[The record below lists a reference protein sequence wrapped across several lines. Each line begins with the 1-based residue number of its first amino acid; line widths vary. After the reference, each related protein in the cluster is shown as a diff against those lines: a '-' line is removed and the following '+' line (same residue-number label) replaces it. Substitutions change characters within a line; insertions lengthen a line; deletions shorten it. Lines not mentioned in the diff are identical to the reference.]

1 MLQLQINE
9 KGGQPRQ
16 ESFDKSEITIGRVQ
30 GNDIVLPKGNIS
42 KRHSRIVVKDGKF
55 IIVDLK
61 STNGTYVNGKKI
73 TAPQVV
79 KTTDKIYIGDFT
91 IQLTPPV
98 AAAERQASMRAPEPD
113 EEGQEIDLFGGD
125 APLEAPPANR
135 SGGTPG
141 LIDDNFDQEFDAPE
155 PPQPKLPKP
164 SRRAAPKPVEPE
176 PEPELEL
183 DADFDAPDLPPELEL
198 DVSSEEEFDLDAGLE
213 PEPEFDPEPA
223 FEPEPEPLEP
233 EPEPAPEPELHVELD
248 AEPTPRPSIMP
259 KSKRSQRAGPS
270 RIRPLPSRAQGDDS
284 QPSIDLDE
292 EALAAPTMKPAPAG
306 PIAVAAPVPVA
317 AVVSAAPGTPP
328 PGREE
333 VLSYLHHH
341 VVETLG
347 LANQPLAA
355 LGSQR
360 ADALQTAERAAE
372 ALEQRGLLPPGEDA
386 AHLAN
391 IAAAR
396 AVDLQALDALMTDE
410 AVVEIEITSDGQLL
424 VDRDGRL
431 ESVEGGAESP
441 NQIIELIHTL
451 AALGGHQAGE
461 DDPLVDVRLSDGSRV
476 VASLPPM
483 AFRGPSL
490 SVRKT
495 TRDFFTLD
503 KLLEYT
509 TISQPMMVFIDS
521 CIRFRK
527 NILLSVGPGVG
538 PTATMNALLGQMPS
552 DERLVSIENG
562 IELHLGSAR
571 NLTSMEPR
579 GAYDVADLVKH
590 AIAMQADRALIGGLD
605 GAGAADILH
614 NLAGPLEGSVLA
626 YSASSP
632 AAAVERLAQNE
643 LSGHADA
650 RRLIAQAFPVVLQEH
665 RFLDNSRR
673 IASVAEIVLDGDEA
687 RVEEI
692 FTFTPEGVD
701 ENLIV
706 TGTFAATGYTPRFL
720 EELVERG
727 EAEVDL
733 SIFKA

>member
-91 IQLTPPV
+91 IQLTPPA
-98 AAAERQASMRAPEPD
+98 AAAERQASMRAPASEP
-113 EEGQEIDLFGGD
+113 EGQEIDLFGGD
-125 APLEAPPANR
+125 APLEAPSAAAR
-135 SGGTPG
+135 GGGTPG

-164 SRRAAPKPVEPE
+164 SKRAAPKLPE

-183 DADFDAPDLPPELEL
+183 DADFDAPDLEPELEL
-198 DVSSEEEFDLDAGLE
+198 DVSADDEFDLDAELS
-213 PEPEFDPEPA
+213 PEPDLAP
-223 FEPEPEPLEP
+223 EP
-233 EPEPAPEPELHVELD
+233 EPEPAPEAELEVELD

-259 KSKRSQRAGPS
+259 KSKRTQRAGPS
-270 RIRPLPSRAQGDDS
+270 RIRPLPSSRSKADES
-284 QPSIDLDE
+284 QPSIDLDSD
-292 EALAAPTMKPAPAG
+292 ALAAPTLKPAPAE
-306 PIAVAAPVPVA
+306 PVPTPAPAVAGPVQVA
-317 AVVSAAPGTPP
+317 AVASAAPSTPP
-328 PGREE
+328 PGRTE
-333 VLSYLHHH
+333 VVSYLHNHI
-341 VVETLG
+341 VETLG
-347 LANQPLAA
+347 LSNLPLAG
-355 LGSQR
+355 LGAQR
-360 ADALQTAERAAE
+360 EAALQTAERAAE
-372 ALEQRGLLPPGEDA
+372 ALEQRGLLPPGDDA
-386 AHLAN
+386 ASLAK

-396 AVDLQALDALMTDE
+396 AVDLQVLADLMSDE
-410 AVVEIEITSDGQLL
+410 AVVEIEMTPDGQLL

-431 ESVEGGAESP
+431 ESVEGGVESA
-441 NQIIELIHTL
+441 NQIVELIHTL
-451 AALGGHQAGE
+451 AALGGQQAGE

-509 TISQPMMVFIDS
+509 TISQPMMVFIDA

-527 NILLSVGPGVG
+527 NILLSAGPGVG

-579 GAYDVADLVKH
+579 GGYDVADLVRH

-605 GAGAADILH
+605 GAGAADILRS
-614 NLAGPLEGSVLA
+614 LAGPLEGSVLA

-632 AAAVERLAQNE
+632 ANAVERLAQNE
-643 LSGHADA
+643 LSGHADG
-650 RRLIAQAFPVVLQEH
+650 RRLIAQAFPVVLHEQ

-673 IASVAEIVLDGDEA
+673 ISSVAEVVMDGDEV

-720 EELVERG
+720 EELVDRG